1 MANVGAATTGGIKP
15 SKRSPVSG
23 SSAET
28 RGEAGCTSAPTGWAT
43 RRTTR
48 SPSAAE
54 QSLTRV
60 GQTLSQP
67 VDPEATVW
75 VQHHLDDGGV
85 FEPAGNRWPQCG
97 AQHAGAAGDRFCPQ

>member
-1 MANVGAATTGGIKP
+1 MHLRSDVVGDEANDPLAVG
-15 SKRSPVSG
+15 
-23 SSAET
+23 
-28 RGEAGCTSAPTGWAT
+28 
-43 RRTTR
+43 RR
-48 SPSAAE
+48 

-85 FEPAGNRWPQCG
+85 FEPAGNRWPQRG